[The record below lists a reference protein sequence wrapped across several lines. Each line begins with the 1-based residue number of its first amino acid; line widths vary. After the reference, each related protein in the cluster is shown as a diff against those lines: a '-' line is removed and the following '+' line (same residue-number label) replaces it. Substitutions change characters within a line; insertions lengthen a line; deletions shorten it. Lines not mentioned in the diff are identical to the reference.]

1 MEQWEMDLRGEI
13 RDALKSSPPAPTK
26 KKSNIQVRPLLF
38 FVAVL
43 LFVMNFAIV
52 ERKHPGFF
60 AEKLNYVVSSF
71 HGDTPVAQNQPDPL
85 IMALRGLDSRLEVL
99 EAKKEYTDDELKAE
113 LKELRDKVYL
123 MVVVQD
129 ENAAISKKILSQYN
143 YEGQQFIHIDPD
155 WKIDRMPTHIKL
167 TPESEEFLRKRLK

>member
-1 MEQWEMDLRGEI
+1 MEKWEMDLREEI
-13 RDALKSSPPAPTK
+13 RDAMSNPSTPPNKKVTK
-26 KKSNIQVRPLLF
+26 VQFRPLLF
-38 FVAVL
+38 FAALL
-43 LFVMNFAIV
+43 LFIMNFVVI

-60 AEKLNYVVSSF
+60 AEKIDHCVSYF
-71 HGDTPVAQNQPDPL
+71 HRDTNVHQNQPDPF
-85 IMALRGLDSRLEVL
+85 IMALQGLDSRLEAL
-99 EAKKEYTDDELKAE
+99 EAKEDYTDEELKAE

-155 WKIDRMPTHIKL
+155 WKIDRMPTHINL
-167 TPESEEFLRKRLK
+167 TPESEEFLRKRLR

>member
-13 RDALKSSPPAPTK
+13 RDALKSSPPASTK
-26 KKSNIQVRPLLF
+26 KKNNVQIRPLLF

-60 AEKLNYVVSSF
+60 ADKLNYVVSSF
-71 HGDTPVAQNQPDPL
+71 HRDTPVVQNQQPDPL
-85 IMALRGLDSRLEVL
+85 IMALRGLDARLEAL
-99 EAKKEYTDDELKAE
+99 EAKTDDDLKAE

-167 TPESEEFLRKRLK
+167 TPESEEFLRERLR